1 VSALPGLIF
10 FRKVFI
16 KNQIQTVTHY
26 SRGHHHHYY
35 TLCLWQIRL
44 TVPMKEKALWLNQIK
59 GLCICLVVIYH
70 SVITFYPHLEGLSHP
85 LSGLL
90 AKCWIY
96 FNLYL
101 APFRMPVF
109 FFISGFLIRRYVE
122 SVAWEGCIDKRI
134 WSIVYVLVLW
144 AMLQWLGLS
153 LINAWLAPE
162 RDLSNAANAA
172 YADSFSSFLH
182 GLITASTSLWYLYAL
197 VVYFVLCKVLARW
210 KGPVMAVLVLASI
223 AINFLPL
230 PWWGM
235 NSVVRN
241 IVYYSLGAWYGAT
254 VMEIIK
260 TVPLRR
266 YAIGLTLSFMAAVL
280 LWFANVPLLLSLFSI
295 VLVMKFF
302 WQMEQR
308 FPPGENNILN
318 VVGSNTIAIYTTHRI
333 LVEGFSLALIPL
345 LNQGRFSPVAELALL
360 LVYPFLSLLICTLVG
375 LWVRKLSTRLFGDVF
390 FSPPVD
396 LRPVMAT
403 R

>member
-1 VSALPGLIF
+1 
-10 FRKVFI
+10 
-16 KNQIQTVTHY
+16 
-26 SRGHHHHYY
+26 
-35 TLCLWQIRL
+35 
-44 TVPMKEKALWLNQIK
+44 MKDKAVWINQIK
-59 GLCICLVVIYH
+59 GLCISLVVIYH
-70 SVITFYPHLEGLSHP
+70 SVITFYPHLEGLQHP

-109 FFISGFLIRRYVE
+109 FFISGYLIRRYIDE
-122 SVAWEGCIDKRI
+122 VAWKNCIDKRI

-153 LINAWLAPE
+153 LLNDWLAPE

-172 YADSFSSFLH
+172 YADSWTAFLH

-197 VVYFVLCKVLARW
+197 VVYFVLCKMFSRW
-210 KGPVMAVLVLASI
+210 KGVVMAFLLLATI

-241 IVYYSLGAWYGAT
+241 MIYYSLGAWYGVA
-254 VMEIIK
+254 VMEIVK
-260 TVPLRR
+260 SVPLRR
-266 YAIGLTLSFMAAVL
+266 YALALIPGFVAAVL
-280 LWFANVPLLLSLFSI
+280 LWFVNVPVLLCLFSI
-295 VLVMKFF
+295 VLVMKLF
-302 WQMEQR
+302 WLLEQR

-318 VVGSNTIAIYTTHRI
+318 LVGSNTIAIYTTHRI

-345 LNQGRFSPVAELALL
+345 FNASRFSPTVELALL
-360 LVYPFLSLLICTLVG
+360 LVYPFASLLVCTLAG
-375 LWVRKLSTRLFGDVF
+375 LLVRRLSKRLAGDLF

-396 LRPVMAT
+396 VRPVQAT